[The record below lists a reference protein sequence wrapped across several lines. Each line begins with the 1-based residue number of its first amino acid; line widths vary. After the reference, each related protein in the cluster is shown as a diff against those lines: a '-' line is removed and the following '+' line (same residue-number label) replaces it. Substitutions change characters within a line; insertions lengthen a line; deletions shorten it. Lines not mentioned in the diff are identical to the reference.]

1 MGQKEIR
8 KVKKVNNDTRRER
21 EKNKDKRGVEK
32 DERGK
37 IEDWERG

>member
-37 IEDWERG
+37 IED

>member
-8 KVKKVNNDTRRER
+8 KVNKVNNDTRRER

-37 IEDWERG
+37 IED